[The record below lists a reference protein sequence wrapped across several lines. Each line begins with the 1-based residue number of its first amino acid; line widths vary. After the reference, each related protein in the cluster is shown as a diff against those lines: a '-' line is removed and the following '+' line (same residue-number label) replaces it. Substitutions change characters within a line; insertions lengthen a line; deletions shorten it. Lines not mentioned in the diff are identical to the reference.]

1 MINTEHDIRKEDVG
15 TDVLRPKDSCG
26 SKDNTP

>member
-1 MINTEHDIRKEDVG
+1 MINTEHHIRKEDVG
-15 TDVLRPKDSCG
+15 TDVLKPKYSGG